1 MRTKIALSPR
11 VLAYFLLAAV
21 VLTAGCANLNRPEV
35 ATPAADHTGKAPP
48 NALPISG
55 LPIPADAK
63 LDTDQSIIMGGM
75 DHWIGRVVLY
85 VGSSP
90 TESYN
95 FFQKGM
101 PSYGWTP
108 VTAVQSNISTLTYL
122 RPSQVAT
129 VQIEAANLGG
139 AKITVVVSPRQIA
152 PAAPPGA
159 TQPQ

>member
-1 MRTKIALSPR
+1 MRTKKSIYLR
-11 VLAYFLLAAV
+11 ILAYLLLVSV
-21 VLTAGCANLNRPEV
+21 VLTAGCASLSRPEV

-55 LPIPADAK
+55 LPLPANAK
-63 LDTDQSIIMGGM
+63 LDTNQSIIMGGM
-75 DHWIGRVVLY
+75 GHWIGRVVLY
-85 VGSSP
+85 VSSSP

-129 VQIEAANLGG
+129 VRIEAANLGG
-139 AKITVVVSPRQIA
+139 TKITVIVSPRQIA
-152 PAAPPGA
+152 PTAPPGA
-159 TQPQ
+159 ARP